1 MVAVVCIFSFTNG
14 LSAGR
19 SILKYEKETMYELL
33 IALIVVMFA
42 FVKARENFGLVVDPS
57 AVVPVFKGGS
67 YLPSWDN
74 GKEIYTTD
82 TSTDK
87 GYEIFSTW
95 PNTCPPHKSD
105 LDAGLCYEKCRPG
118 YHGVGPVC
126 WADTV
131 SVGVGIPVGLNPCPE
146 GWNNDGL
153 ICREPIYNDCSWK
166 GLFGECWG
174 RLRGGRLRGRLNPYC
189 PKPKRKAGDGYDT
202 SENDC
207 RKNPSDPKSPLY
219 PKTMGVCVGA
229 GALRQDHPDYVA
241 GLCYKECPANLPE
254 RVLGMP
260 YLCYKGGPLSYGRG
274 VGEVPKVLRV
284 GRVWSPF

>member
-1 MVAVVCIFSFTNG
+1 MVTDVCMVSFTNG
-14 LSAGR
+14 LIVGR

-33 IALIVVMFA
+33 IALVVVLFA
-42 FVKARENFGLVVDPS
+42 VIKGREKFGLVVGTPDI
-57 AVVPVFKGGS
+57 V
-67 YLPSWDN
+67 
-74 GKEIYTTD
+74 TTD
-82 TSTDK
+82 TNTDK

-126 WADTV
+126 WADSV
-131 SVGVGIPVGLNPCPE
+131 NVGVGKPVGLNPCPE

-166 GLFGECWG
+166 WLGVCWG
-174 RLRGGRLRGRLNPYC
+174 KLRGGRLRGRLNPYC

-202 SENDC
+202 SDGDC
-207 RKNPSDPKSPLY
+207 VKDPKNPKSPPY
-219 PKTMGVCVGA
+219 PKTLGVCVGE
-229 GALRQDHPDYVA
+229 GALSQDHPDYVA
-241 GLCYKECPANLPE
+241 GLCYKECPPNLPE
-254 RVLGMP
+254 RIPGMP

-274 VGEVPKVLRV
+274 VGIVPSVLRI
-284 GRVWSPF
+284 GRVWNPF